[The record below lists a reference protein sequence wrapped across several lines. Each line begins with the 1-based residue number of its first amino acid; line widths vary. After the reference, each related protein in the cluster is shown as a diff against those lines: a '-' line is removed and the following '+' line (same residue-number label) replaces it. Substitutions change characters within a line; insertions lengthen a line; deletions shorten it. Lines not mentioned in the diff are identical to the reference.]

1 MKAANRDALIPQVGN
16 RLLFTQNKNP
26 FIRMLGQ
33 FSSWAMAKS
42 AQTNAMVQRVES
54 GELRTAIGLLG
65 SLAIFGAVQDLREF
79 AKTGEFNTYEQIDDD
94 FSKWASD
101 AFVMS
106 GNMGWLPSTVI
117 NQVVGYGNDVPIAV
131 GPGYNLALDISV
143 AAKDTVEGLFDKK
156 SYDDAIR
163 KWYKVAPIPT
173 IRGILE
179 RVGVPGMTYKKDFN
193 NFINTDKVYKF
204 SQGGFADAFKEA
216 RANKQEL
223 FTWKGNEYTTKRADE
238 NDQQYKNFLLKDKLD
253 SKPILKEEP
262 LEPASKVDLK
272 ETLVGNTMVDKNI
285 IIPKK
290 KPILKVEKPKE
301 SKFSLFSSAEAAIPD
316 NKQEIEVNAKK
327 FLEKDISIKDAVETE
342 KFGFQKVVNL
352 IPPNVRLVVNDVF
365 TQSTGGKF
373 DKVFT
378 EKNLNKD
385 YKSILTN
392 IALDVLSQGKTN
404 IEYKDYK
411 SVDGDNAYADVSY
424 TKKGIPDVTDKRFN
438 LKTALGQA
446 QIKIDGDGNLIIV
459 DRFNFNDSEDINS
472 FTDFYQM
479 VKEIGGSA
487 LQGEGYNLVRKVAKW
502 FGSPEGEGQ
511 TVRINL
517 GKVDLAKFKDVK
529 IDRITLAK
537 GDTPSRAWMRNYY
550 FDGKGGYDTFMSF
563 EEFARGPGI
572 DLYLKSKGKK
582 KGGVIQKFRGGGL
595 YQGVGGY
602 GRSRSRST
610 GSYSRSYNP
619 GKGGNNIVT
628 HSNKGGGNVGNSNN
642 NNNNNNTTVKSS
654 STNTTTKRKEKTIK
668 EKIENKKNTETFSW
682 GDEGVTRGTF
692 TKYEID
698 NPISV
703 ESILSPSNVGA
714 EVAVGYQLSKDVYG
728 SGGKPMDNIYK
739 GKAYLS
745 GTANLEGDTSR
756 SFNIDFS
763 NYKGYDATASYDLD
777 NSVLSGNVTKYTDI
791 GDSGYK
797 VGVGVNYNDG
807 DIGPSFQI
815 KKSFKK
821 GGLLDKKR
829 G

>member
-1 MKAANRDALIPQVGN
+1 
-16 RLLFTQNKNP
+16 
-26 FIRMLGQ
+26 MLGQ

-42 AQTNAMVQRVES
+42 AQTNAMIQRVES

-65 SLAIFGAVQDLREF
+65 SLAIFGGVQDLREF

-101 AFVMS
+101 AFIMS
-106 GNMGWLPSTVI
+106 GNLGWLPSTVI

-143 AAKDTVEGLFDKK
+143 AAKDTVEGFFDKK

-204 SQGGFADAFKEA
+204 SQGGFADAFREA

-223 FTWKGNEYTTKRADE
+223 FTWKGNEYTTKKADE

-253 SKPILKEEP
+253 NKPILKEEP

-272 ETLVGNTMVDKNI
+272 ETLAGHTMVDKNI
-285 IIPKK
+285 IIPKN
-290 KPILKVEKPKE
+290 KPILKVEKPNK

-316 NKQEIEVNAKK
+316 NNQEIEVNAKK

-342 KFGFQKVVNL
+342 KFGFQKVINL

-424 TKKGIPDVTDKRFN
+424 TKKGIPDITDKRFN

-459 DRFNFNDSEDINS
+459 DKFNFNDSEDINS

-511 TVRINL
+511 
-517 GKVDLAKFKDVK
+517 
-529 IDRITLAK
+529 
-537 GDTPSRAWMRNYY
+537 M
-550 FDGKGGYDTFMSF
+550 
-563 EEFARGPGI
+563 
-572 DLYLKSKGKK
+572 
-582 KGGVIQKFRGGGL
+582 
-595 YQGVGGY
+595 
-602 GRSRSRST
+602 
-610 GSYSRSYNP
+610 
-619 GKGGNNIVT
+619 
-628 HSNKGGGNVGNSNN
+628 
-642 NNNNNNTTVKSS
+642 
-654 STNTTTKRKEKTIK
+654 
-668 EKIENKKNTETFSW
+668 
-682 GDEGVTRGTF
+682 
-692 TKYEID
+692 
-698 NPISV
+698 
-703 ESILSPSNVGA
+703 
-714 EVAVGYQLSKDVYG
+714 
-728 SGGKPMDNIYK
+728 
-739 GKAYLS
+739 
-745 GTANLEGDTSR
+745 
-756 SFNIDFS
+756 
-763 NYKGYDATASYDLD
+763 
-777 NSVLSGNVTKYTDI
+777 
-791 GDSGYK
+791 
-797 VGVGVNYNDG
+797 
-807 DIGPSFQI
+807 
-815 KKSFKK
+815 
-821 GGLLDKKR
+821 
-829 G
+829 